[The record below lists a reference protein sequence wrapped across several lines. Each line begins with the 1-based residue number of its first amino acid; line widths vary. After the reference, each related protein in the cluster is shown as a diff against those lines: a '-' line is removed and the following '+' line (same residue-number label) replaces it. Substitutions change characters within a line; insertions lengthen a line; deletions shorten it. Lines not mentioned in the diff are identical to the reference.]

1 LPAPKRRCP
10 WPSDGDPRMLAYHD
24 TEWGVPTRDDRVLFE
39 FLLLESF
46 QAGLS
51 WRTVLHKRENFRSAF
66 AAFDPR
72 KIARFG
78 EKDMAR
84 LLGDAGIIRS
94 RAKIAAVIHN
104 AQKFMDIQKE
114 FGSFADYQWRF
125 VGNKPIVHR
134 IRSEDDYPV
143 TIPEAH
149 AFATDLKARGFKF
162 LGPTTLYAHMQGVG
176 MVNDHMVTCFRYREV
191 MTPRS

>member
-1 LPAPKRRCP
+1 
-10 WPSDGDPRMLAYHD
+10 MLAYHD